1 MTWGGRWLAV
11 WLLLAPAGLG
21 EARAQGQVAG
31 APVAATRVV
40 VLTGD
45 RVTIT
50 DIVDIAEGRAS
61 IAVSTDGMERIRSA
75 RGVIDHYIDQGL
87 PAYGIT
93 TM

>member
-1 MTWGGRWLAV
+1 
-11 WLLLAPAGLG
+11 
-21 EARAQGQVAG
+21 
-31 APVAATRVV
+31 
-40 VLTGD
+40 
-45 RVTIT
+45 VTIT
-50 DIVDIAEGRAS
+50 DIVDIAEGRPS